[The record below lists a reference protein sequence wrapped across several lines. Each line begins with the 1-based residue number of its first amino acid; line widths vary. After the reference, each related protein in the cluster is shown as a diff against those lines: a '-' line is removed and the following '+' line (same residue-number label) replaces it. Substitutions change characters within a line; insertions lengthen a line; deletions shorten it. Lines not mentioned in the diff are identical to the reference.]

1 MKKLFVLLAVLTY
14 TVSFSQMP
22 AYYNGIDFT
31 QSSTS
36 IKTQLSALVTS
47 THVELPY
54 TSTST
59 DTWDVLKQSDVNLS
73 STSNVLLTYGW
84 NDTDAIVSNDRNRNV
99 DLSCHTS
106 SCSGLWVRE
115 HVFPRS
121 LGNPNLGFAGP
132 GSDCHNLRA
141 IDNDMNNQRSN
152 NQFFSGSSQQASLSS
167 SGFYPGDE
175 WRGDV
180 ARQIMYMHLRWTI
193 QCMPNVVA
201 NSANTYHVDMP
212 DLFLLWNVIDPVSD
226 FERHRNNIIHQYQ
239 GNRNPFI
246 DNPYIATIIWSGP
259 AAEDTWQTLSSE
271 SFSQDDAKPIFDE
284 CSITNADKFQTIV
297 IFDILGRQVNNVCST
312 GIYIVK
318 YQVNDSIRTIKIAK

>member
-1 MKKLFVLLAVLTY
+1 
-14 TVSFSQMP
+14 
-22 AYYNGIDFT
+22 
-31 QSSTS
+31 
-36 IKTQLSALVTS
+36 
-47 THVELPY
+47 
-54 TSTST
+54 
-59 DTWDVLKQSDVNLS
+59 
-73 STSNVLLTYGW
+73 
-84 NDTDAIVSNDRNRNV
+84 
-99 DLSCHTS
+99 
-106 SCSGLWVRE
+106 
-115 HVFPRS
+115 
-121 LGNPNLGFAGP
+121 
-132 GSDCHNLRA
+132 
-141 IDNDMNNQRSN
+141 MNNQRSN